1 MTEDE
6 IEEKSFKA
14 ILPSESHRKR
24 AKKHHIDNMSVTSDE
39 GSGIYIF
46 NTSATECHEHSFA
59 LVCQPT
65 AISVNLSS
73 TTTFLNF

>member
-24 AKKHHIDNMSVTSDE
+24 AKKHHLDNMSVTSDE
-39 GSGIYIF
+39 GSGME
-46 NTSATECHEHSFA
+46 S
-59 LVCQPT
+59 LQ
-65 AISVNLSS
+65 
-73 TTTFLNF
+73 

>member
-24 AKKHHIDNMSVTSDE
+24 AKKHHLDNMSVTSDE
-39 GSGIYIF
+39 GSGKKSLFCSHFFSFTCSGYVPWMLKGIYG
-46 NTSATECHEHSFA
+46 
-59 LVCQPT
+59 
-65 AISVNLSS
+65 
-73 TTTFLNF
+73 

>member
-24 AKKHHIDNMSVTSDE
+24 AKKHHLDNMSVTSDE
-39 GSGIYIF
+39 GSGKKSLFCSLFFPFTCSGY
-46 NTSATECHEHSFA
+46 
-59 LVCQPT
+59 VP
-65 AISVNLSS
+65 
-73 TTTFLNF
+73 